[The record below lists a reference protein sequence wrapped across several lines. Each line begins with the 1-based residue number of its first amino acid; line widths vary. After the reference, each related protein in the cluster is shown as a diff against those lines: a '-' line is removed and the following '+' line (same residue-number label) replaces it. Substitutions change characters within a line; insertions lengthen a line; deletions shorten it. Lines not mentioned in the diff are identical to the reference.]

1 MKNLT
6 ILTATLGAMVI
17 GAALGV
23 LFAPYKG
30 SKTRDKITI
39 KSREYSDQLLESI
52 NDFADT
58 VSNSFE
64 NIGAKTKQLAK
75 QGKSD
80 AMKVA
85 ADLNSKMH

>member
-75 QGKSD
+75 QGKSE

>member
-1 MKNLT
+1 MKNIT

-23 LFAPYKG
+23 LFAPHKG

-52 NDFADT
+52 DDFADT

>member
-6 ILTATLGAMVI
+6 ILTATLGAIVI

-52 NDFADT
+52 DDFADT

-75 QGKSD
+75 QGKSE